1 MATREN
7 PALVVEHGSHE
18 LKQVRGGGG
27 ERKRFVTV
35 NSTLRDKV
43 AAQWQSA
50 AHQSLAAA
58 KKHGFPI
65 GVVKVKLRPTAIA
78 KSHRPQYLLQQA
90 GRTRIIGASHIGTL
104 LVAVSSHSAGSTRDA
119 ILRNATDNGEAD
131 LTTIESIE
139 PYSPSDVARTSVTNT
154 AAYDL
159 GAVLT
164 LFDFRDPGLNE
175 HAAAAVRSLLN
186 ERKRTITGRAS
197 GRYLIR
203 QTDPATLHRISTHP
217 AVRRMWPN
225 SQVAS
230 PAAPIPSPESM
241 QLPPPAVG
249 NQYPVVGVL
258 DSGVS
263 PKATALAPWVT
274 VGPSFP
280 PDPTDEGDFRH
291 GTFIAGLIAGCHTL
305 NPGVLPLPEG
315 PCHVFSSRVFSP
327 REPIG
332 IEDLLSRIEDA
343 VRAAP
348 EVRVWNLSLGVP
360 TPCIGPEFSVFAC
373 ELDELARQNRILFVI
388 SAGNYVA
395 PLPLRPWPADVWHQD
410 GRDIIGPPADSVLG
424 LTVGSIAHSHGNQ
437 SAVKSHEPA
446 AYSRRGPAPG
456 LLPKPEVVHY
466 GGNCSPTNS
475 HDGHGIAS
483 LDPLGGQSQSWGTS
497 YAAPL
502 VASVAAHAWD
512 QLVRAEHE
520 VTPEMVRAV
529 VIHSAALGSPPR
541 RPEDL
546 RYFGFG
552 TPDALSRVLTCEES
566 AFTTWH
572 RVYIPPGQFVEHEFP
587 MPSCLLQN
595 GKFSGEIVMT
605 LCYAPPLDPNSGE
618 EYCRSNVNVK
628 MGIVKSRRTPK
639 YDRKTGQT
647 RCVMK
652 DGFRSEVPPDPRS
665 QGEGFEAALIEHGFK
680 WSPVK
685 VYRKR
690 FPKGIEGERW
700 QLQFDVLYRAGEP
713 PPDQPQEAFAIVT
726 VRGLGQT
733 QPVYR
738 DGVRAIHQQGHVA
751 RSALSMR
758 TRVRR

>member
-1 MATREN
+1 MATQEN

-27 ERKRFVTV
+27 GRKRFATV
-35 NSTLRDKV
+35 NSTLREKV
-43 AAQWQSA
+43 AGQWHSA
-50 AHQSLAAA
+50 AHASLTSARRYEFLA
-58 KKHGFPI
+58 
-65 GVVKVKLRPTAIA
+65 GVVKVKLRPNAIA

-90 GRTRIIGASHIGTL
+90 GRARIIGASHIGTL
-104 LVAVSSHSAGSTRDA
+104 LVAVSPQSEGVTRDA
-119 ILRNATDNGEAD
+119 ILQNSTENGEAD

-139 PYSPSDVARTSVTNT
+139 PYAPADVTRTPLTDT
-154 AAYDL
+154 AAYEL

-164 LFDFRDPGLNE
+164 LFDFRDPALN
-175 HAAAAVRSLLN
+175 AAAAATIRTLLEQGRCVVK
-186 ERKRTITGRAS
+186 ERMP
-197 GRYLIR
+197 GRYLLNNVEP
-203 QTDPATLHRISTHP
+203 QLLHQVAAHP
-217 AVRRMWPN
+217 AVRRIWPN
-225 SQVAS
+225 AQVAL
-230 PAAPIPSPESM
+230 PAAPIQAAAQM
-241 QLPPPAVG
+241 QIPPPANG
-249 NQYPVVGVL
+249 NRYPVVGVL

-263 PKATALAPWVT
+263 PTVTALTPWVT
-274 VGPSFP
+274 TGPTFP
-280 PDPTDEGDFRH
+280 PDPTDEADYSH

-305 NPGVLPLPEG
+305 NAAVAPLPEG
-315 PCHVFSSRVFSP
+315 PCRIFSSRVFSP

-332 IEDLLSRIEDA
+332 IEDLVSRIEDA

-348 EVRVWNLSLGVP
+348 DVKVWNLSLGVS
-360 TPCIGPEFSVFAC
+360 TPCIGPEFSVFAQ
-373 ELDELARQNRILFVI
+373 ELDELARQHRILFVI
-388 SAGNYVA
+388 AAGNYVT
-395 PLPLRPWPADVWHQD
+395 PLPLRVWPADAWHQD

-424 LTVGSIAHSHGNQ
+424 LTVGSIAHAHGAQ
-437 SAVKSHEPA
+437 SAVKRDEPA

-466 GGNCSPTNS
+466 GGNCSSNNG

-483 LDPLGGQSQSWGTS
+483 LDAGGNPSRGWGTS

-512 QLVRAEHE
+512 QLVEAQHE

-529 VIHSAALGSPPR
+529 VIHSAALGSAR
-541 RPEDL
+541 RKPEEL

-552 TPDALSRVLTCEES
+552 TPDALSRVLTCEDS

-572 RVYIPPGQFVEHEFP
+572 RVYIPAGQFVEHEFP
-587 MPSCLLQN
+587 MPASLLQN
-595 GKFSGEIVMT
+595 GKFSGEIVVT

-628 MGIVKSRRTPK
+628 MGIVKPRRTLKP
-639 YDRKTGQT
+639 DRRTGKV
-647 RCVMK
+647 RIVMQ

-690 FPKGIEGERW
+690 FPRGIEGERW
-700 QLQFDVLYRAGEP
+700 QLQFDVLYRAGEA

-726 VRGLGQT
+726 VKGLAQN

-738 DGVRAIHQQGHVA
+738 DGVRALRQQGHVA
-751 RSALSMR
+751 RSVLSMR
-758 TRVRR
+758 TRIRR